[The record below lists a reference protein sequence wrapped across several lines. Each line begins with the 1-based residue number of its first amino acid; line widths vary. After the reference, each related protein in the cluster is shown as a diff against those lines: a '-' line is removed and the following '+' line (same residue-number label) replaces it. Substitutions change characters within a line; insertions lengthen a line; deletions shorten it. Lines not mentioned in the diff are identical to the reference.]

1 MTVFIFSVV
10 LLAVLG
16 ILIGIL
22 LGVAGKV
29 FAVET
34 RMKELKKYVSV
45 CREITVVAVVIR
57 VVMVWQRRL

>member
-1 MTVFIFSVV
+1 M
-10 LLAVLG
+10 LG

-34 RMKELKKYVSV
+34 DERVEKYVSV
-45 CREITVVAVVIR
+45 CRETTVAAVVIR

>member
-34 RMKELKKYVSV
+34 DERVEKVRGCGSRKFRKTGGICKM
-45 CREITVVAVVIR
+45 CRN
-57 VVMVWQRRL
+57 L